1 MSDELGRELGLG
13 IGSCDPIGIVTVGGT
28 SLVGRLIPAVPL
40 QLGSRSYSWGVYSG
54 PMTDRLILG
63 FDFLSTYKCI
73 IDLDSNFLVVWG
85 GRLAGPV
92 STAWGVP
99 SVAGETSRPLPL

>member
-13 IGSCDPIGIVTVGGT
+13 IGSCDPIRIVTADGT
-28 SLVGRLIPAVPL
+28 SLGGRLTPAVPL

-63 FDFLSTYKCI
+63 LDFLSTYKCI
-73 IDLDSNFLVVWG
+73 IDLDFSCG
-85 GRLAGPV
+85 GG
-92 STAWGVP
+92 
-99 SVAGETSRPLPL
+99 GEVIMAPLTRRESSR